1 MLNETAQFRIM
12 LLTKKIM
19 KLIFTLVSVLTFS
32 TSFSQWTR
40 VEQLPSSD
48 IFTVYHKDNIL
59 YAGGKR
65 KIYVS
70 KDEGQTWD
78 STTTIPGPPL
88 INNIIVYKD
97 ELYAACAP
105 SGVFKSPDGG
115 ITWQNISTGLLFPD
129 ISDFCE
135 FKGDLYAATLG
146 NSVYKLD
153 PVNKNKWLFFGNG
166 LSDLSA
172 NLTTIAGNNNAL
184 VAGTNANAIYDYLP
198 ANSTT
203 WEERLLEGRISPNEK
218 AYDIVTGH
226 DTLFYASGVGKFYM
240 STDDGLNWQI
250 IGNRLPSAAT
260 NVVNAKQALLISRY
274 IFDGSSKI
282 LFYYIKKD
290 ALQEPFVNFSVV
302 FNHFSYKIDILGN
315 KLWDASTQG
324 LFYMSLSALPDI
336 SAVDP
341 SPLTQQPAQFTL
353 FNVKCENK
361 KVLLTWKTAQEQNS
375 SHFDI
380 EKSEDGIHW
389 MVISTSPAAGN
400 SNNERSYSYTDNNT
414 VQNSYYR
421 IAEYDLNGKSQF
433 TSILQSNCNSISSFS
448 LWPNPVHDKAFIN
461 ITTENTSQVMI
472 KIFDS
477 KGSLV
482 KMQSNMILQGSN
494 LFSVDMKLL
503 VSGVYSVS
511 IVWNNG
517 QIKKAVQVLKQ

>member
-1 MLNETAQFRIM
+1 
-12 LLTKKIM
+12 M
-19 KLIFTLVSVLTFS
+19 KLIFTLVSVLSFS
-32 TSFSQWTR
+32 SSFSQWTR
-40 VEQLPSSD
+40 VQQLPSSD

-65 KIYVS
+65 IIYVS

-78 STTTIPGPPL
+78 STAAIPGPPL
-88 INNIIVYKD
+88 INNIIVYRD

-115 ITWQNISTGLLFPD
+115 ITWQNISAGLLFPD

-135 FKGDLYAATLG
+135 FKGDLFVATLG

-153 PVNKNKWLFFGNG
+153 PVSKNRWLFFGNG

-172 NLTTIAGNNNAL
+172 NLNTIAGNSNTL
-184 VAGTNANAIYDYLP
+184 VAGTNANGIYDYLP

-203 WEERLLEGRISPNEK
+203 WEERLLEGRINPNEK
-218 AYDIVTGH
+218 AYDIVTAH

-240 STDDGLNWQI
+240 SINDGFTWQV

-282 LFYYIKKD
+282 LFYYLKKD

-315 KLWDASTQG
+315 RLWDASTQG
-324 LFYMSLSALPDI
+324 LFYMSLSALPGI

-341 SPLTQQPAQFTL
+341 SPLTQLPVQFTL
-353 FNVKCENK
+353 FNAKCDNK

-389 MVISTSPAAGN
+389 TVISTLAVAGN
-400 SNNERSYSYTDNNT
+400 SSTERSYSFTDNNPI
-414 VQNSYYR
+414 QNNYYR
-421 IAEYDLNGKSQF
+421 IAEYDLNGRAQY
-433 TSILQSNCNSISSFS
+433 TSIIQSICSVTNTFK
-448 LWPNPVHDKAFIN
+448 LWPNPVHDMTFIN
-461 ITTENTSQVMI
+461 LTVDNVSPVMI
-472 KIFDS
+472 RIFDS
-477 KGSLV
+477 KGALV
-482 KMQSNMILQGSN
+482 KVQRAISLQGSN
-494 LFSVDMKLL
+494 QFSVDMKPLA
-503 VSGVYSVS
+503 SGIYSLS
-511 IVWNNG
+511 IDWNNG
-517 QIKKAVQVLKQ
+517 QMKKTVQVLKQ

>member
-1 MLNETAQFRIM
+1 
-12 LLTKKIM
+12 M
-19 KLIFTLVSVLTFS
+19 KLIFTLVSVLCFS

-65 KIYVS
+65 IIYVS

-78 STTTIPGPPL
+78 STNIIPSPAL

-97 ELYAACAP
+97 ELYAASAP

-115 ITWQNISTGLLFPD
+115 LTWQKINTGLLFPD

-153 PVNKNKWLFFGNG
+153 PVNKNKWIFFGNG

-172 NLTTIAGNNNAL
+172 NVNCIAGNGNSL
-184 VAGTNANAIYDYLP
+184 VAGTNANGIYDYLP

-203 WEERLLEGRISPNEK
+203 WEERLLSGQISPNEK
-218 AYDIVTGH
+218 AYDIVTGN
-226 DTLFYASGVGKFYM
+226 DTLFYASGGGRFYM
-240 STDDGLNWQI
+240 STDDGLTWQR
-250 IGNRLPSAAT
+250 IGNSLPSAAT
-260 NVVNAKQALLISRY
+260 NIVNAKQALIKTRY
-274 IFDGSSKI
+274 IFNGSSNT

-290 ALQEPFVNFSVV
+290 ALQDPFVNFSVV

-315 KLWDASTQG
+315 RLWDASTQG
-324 LFYMSLSALPDI
+324 LFYMSLSALPGI

-341 SPLTQQPAQFTL
+341 SPLTQQLVQFTL
-353 FNVKCENK
+353 FNAKCDNK
-361 KVLLTWKTAQEQNS
+361 KVLLTWNTAQEQNS

-389 MVISTSPAAGN
+389 TVIGSSPAAGN
-400 SNNERSYSYTDNNT
+400 SNSERSYSFTDNSL
-414 VQNSYYR
+414 QNNYYR
-421 IAEYDLNGKSQF
+421 IVEYDLNGRSQF
-433 TSILQSNCNSISSFS
+433 TSILQSACNATNTFS
-448 LWPNPVHDKAFIN
+448 LWPNPVHDNAFIN
-461 ITTENTSQVMI
+461 ITTDNASQVII
-472 KIFDS
+472 KVFDS

-482 KMQSNMILQGSN
+482 KMQRDMILQGSN
-494 LFSVDMKLL
+494 QLSVDMRSL
-503 VSGVYSVS
+503 SRGIYSLS
-511 IVWNNG
+511 IDWNNG
-517 QIKKAVQVLKQ
+517 QMKKTVQVLKQ

>member
-1 MLNETAQFRIM
+1 
-12 LLTKKIM
+12 M
-19 KLIFTLVSVLTFS
+19 KPIFTLVSVLSFS
-32 TSFSQWTR
+32 ISFSQWTK

-78 STTTIPGPPL
+78 STTVIPGPPL
-88 INNIIVYKD
+88 INNIIVYNN
-97 ELYAACAP
+97 ELYAASAP

-172 NLTTIAGNNNAL
+172 NLTTIAGNNNVL
-184 VAGTNANAIYDYLP
+184 VAGTNANGIYDYLP
-198 ANSTT
+198 PNSTT
-203 WEERLLEGRISPNEK
+203 WEERLLTGRISPTEK

-240 STDDGLNWQI
+240 STDDGLTWQVL
-250 IGNRLPSAAT
+250 GNGLPSAAT

-315 KLWDASTQG
+315 KLWDASTRG
-324 LFYMSLSALPDI
+324 LFYMSLSGLPDI

-341 SPLTQQPAQFTL
+341 SPLIEQPVQFTL
-353 FNVKCENK
+353 FNAKCDNK

-380 EKSEDGIHW
+380 EKSEDGVHW
-389 MVISTSPAAGN
+389 TVIGTSTAAGSSN
-400 SNNERSYSYTDNNT
+400 SEKSYSFTDNNT

-421 IAEYDLNGKSQF
+421 IVEFDLNGRSQF
-433 TSILQSNCNSISSFS
+433 TSIVQATCNTTNTFN
-448 LWPNPVHDKAFIN
+448 LWPNPVRDKAFIN
-461 ITTENTSQVMI
+461 ITADNTSQVMI
-472 KIFDS
+472 RIFDS
-477 KGSLV
+477 QGSLV
-482 KMQSNMILQGSN
+482 KMQRALVLQGSN
-494 LFSVDMKLL
+494 QFNVDMRSLAT
-503 VSGVYSVS
+503 GIYSLS
-511 IVWNNG
+511 IDWNNG
-517 QIKKAVQVLKQ
+517 QMRKTVQVLKQ

>member
-1 MLNETAQFRIM
+1 VLNETAQFRLM

-19 KLIFTLVSVLTFS
+19 KLIFTLVLVLYFS
-32 TSFSQWTR
+32 ISFSQWTR
-40 VEQLPSSD
+40 VQQLPSSD

-78 STTTIPGPPL
+78 STAAIPGPPL
-88 INNIIVYKD
+88 INNIIIYKN
-97 ELYAACAP
+97 ELYAASAP

-115 ITWQNISTGLLFPD
+115 LTWQNISTGLLYPD

-135 FKGDLYAATLG
+135 FKGDLYVATLG

-153 PVNKNKWLFFGNG
+153 PVNKNRWLFFSNG

-172 NLTTIAGNNNAL
+172 NLTTIAGNNNIL
-184 VAGTNANAIYDYLP
+184 VAGTNANGIYDYLP
-198 ANSTT
+198 PNSTN
-203 WEERLLEGRISPNEK
+203 WEERLLTGRISPNEK

-226 DTLFYASGVGKFYM
+226 DTLFYASGIGKFYM
-240 STDDGLNWQI
+240 SIDDGLNWQV

-290 ALQEPFVNFSVV
+290 ALQDPFVNFSVV

-315 KLWDASTQG
+315 KLWNASTQG

-341 SPLTQQPAQFTL
+341 SPLTQQPVQFNL
-353 FNVKCENK
+353 FNAKCDNK
-361 KVLLTWKTAQEQNS
+361 KVLLTWKTAQEQNT

-389 MVISTSPAAGN
+389 TVISTVPVAGN
-400 SNNERSYSYTDNNT
+400 SNSETSYSFIDNNPD
-414 VQNSYYR
+414 QNNYYR
-421 IAEYDLNGKSQF
+421 IVEFDLNGRSQF
-433 TSILQSNCNSISSFS
+433 TSIVQATCNTTNTFN

-461 ITTENTSQVMI
+461 ITADNASQLMI
-472 KIFDS
+472 KVFDS

-482 KMQSNMILQGSN
+482 KMQKAMVLQGSN
-494 LFSVDMKLL
+494 QFSVDMKPL

-511 IVWNNG
+511 IDWNNG
-517 QIKKAVQVLKQ
+517 QMRKTVQVLKQ